1 MKTMKAILSVLFV
14 LMLFFAG
21 CSSPPANEQTTA
33 TTNAE
38 GDQGT
43 ATTQSGAA
51 TTNTQTTA
59 TTAAAGN
66 GNTNELLNL
75 FKGAVTDYMVV
86 YNIKTTGGPGDST
99 NADMTQYIKGEN
111 KMRMDSSYVMNGQ
124 ATETRMYLVDKVFTS
139 CSKMAG
145 DWSCMKLSTPNQ
157 KDPAETKKEM
167 EDNIKTSSVTRL
179 ADRVVIGINTK
190 CYHAVMSITNAD
202 PEVRQRII
210 DAGMENWEATY
221 CISNDGVALYSEAK
235 SGDMTIVSEA
245 KSYKKGTADSD
256 YVPPAEA
263 KDLSSLTGGDGS
275 QGGLSQED
283 IQKMIEQAKAD
294 AAANAGG

>member
-1 MKTMKAILSVLFV
+1 MKTILSVLLV

-21 CSSPPANEQTTA
+21 CASPPANGQTTA

-38 GDQGT
+38 GELGT
-43 ATTQSGAA
+43 ATTQAGAA
-51 TTNTQTTA
+51 TTNAQSTA
-59 TTAAAGN
+59 TTVASSDN
-66 GNTNELLNL
+66 GLTNDLLNL

-86 YNIKTTGGPGDST
+86 YNLKTTGGPGAST
-99 NADMTQYIKGEN
+99 DGDMTYYIKGDN
-111 KMRMDSSYVMNGQ
+111 KIRMDSSFEMEGKT
-124 ATETRMYLVDKVFTS
+124 TESRIYMVDKVFTS
-139 CSKMAG
+139 CNKMTG
-145 DWSCMKLSTPNQ
+145 TWSCMKISSANQ

-167 EDNIKTSSVTRL
+167 EDNIKTSSITML
-179 ADRVVIGINTK
+179 ADRVIIGINTR

-210 DAGMENWEATY
+210 DAGMENWESTY
-221 CISNDGVALYSEAK
+221 CISGDGVALYSESK
-235 SGDMTIVSEA
+235 NGDMVIIQEA
-245 KSYKKGTADSD
+245 KSYRKGTADSD
-256 YVPPAEA
+256 YIPPAAA

-283 IQKMIEQAKAD
+283 IQKMIERAKAD